1 MPPRAAIRWGL
12 YGTHSGWGSFGAP
25 SDAKVYVMGASHV
38 EFGPHGVRREYVLF
52 DETSIW
58 KQILMKT
65 G

>member
-1 MPPRAAIRWGL
+1 
-12 YGTHSGWGSFGAP
+12 
-25 SDAKVYVMGASHV
+25 MGASHV